1 LTLPFEPHIVSIHTE
16 TVRIN
21 TATRSEGDDVR
32 LTARSEYGLLAL
44 IDLAREGVDRPVSA
58 REIAERQGIPT
69 KFLEQLF
76 VALRKAGLVTAR
88 RGAKGGFVL
97 GRDASAITVLEIVE
111 ALEGPL
117 APTVCGAESPCAK
130 SPVCAAGTVWGRAT
144 AALRDVLGGT
154 DLASLATIQGHMSG
168 GSVAVDVKEG

>member
-1 LTLPFEPHIVSIHTE
+1 M
-16 TVRIN
+16 
-21 TATRSEGDDVR
+21 R

-44 IDLAREGVDRPVSA
+44 IDLACAHDGNPVSA

-97 GRDASAITVLEIVE
+97 GHDAHDITVLDIVE

-117 APTVCGAESPCAK
+117 APTACEGDTACAK
-130 SPVCAAGTVWGRAT
+130 SGICAAGTVWGRAT
-144 AALRDVLGGT
+144 QALREVLGST
-154 DLASLATIQGHMSG
+154 DLAQLAETQERM
-168 GSVAVDVKEG
+168 AVTPTAPQAEVRG